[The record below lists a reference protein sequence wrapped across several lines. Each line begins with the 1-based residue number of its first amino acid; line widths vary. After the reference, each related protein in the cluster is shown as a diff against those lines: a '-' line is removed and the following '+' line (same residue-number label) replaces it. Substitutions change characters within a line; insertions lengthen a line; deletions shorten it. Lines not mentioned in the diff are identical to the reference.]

1 MIKDIKTQKRI
12 SYLLLTCAI
21 FLASVVGFFSVK
33 GLAQVFAGAGMAI
46 ILLGAGIE
54 VSKLV
59 IASFLHRYWDKLTFG
74 YKVGGLIFLFLVIF
88 VTSSGVYG
96 ILSQAYTENKNKLMA
111 SKSEVALVEEKKKFF
126 TDKKNDLQN
135 EYKQIISDIA
145 QTRLQRN
152 TTSSGMMSDSKDV
165 YTDSKGRTS
174 SRSNASTRKDYLQ
187 QVEGLNSDIGKME
200 SRRDGVYVDITNI
213 SDSIFYYETKIIAI
227 KSSNDVAVE
236 LGPLIYLS
244 EVTNTSLDKV
254 LFWFLMVIVFLADPL
269 AIALLTAYHYTQKVI
284 IEENEKDSDNI
295 EENPIPETPKE
306 RSPLAEFYS
315 DDITD
320 EDTKYIQDFNE
331 KVKFTSSFAEFTSPF
346 GEPLVGSIVPA
357 NPNNLQGDFSW
368 SMALPKP
375 KRRGRPTGSKNKV
388 KNNSIESINEFAD
401 MTIVKGSFN
410 EVKEYSDEALAE
422 QLRLQEVVTESFDN
436 LVQEEVESEVIE
448 DMVIEEVESEVIE
461 EVESDVV
468 EDITFEAIDEDYD
481 ISSGE
486 QEEEII
492 IPAPKNQAK
501 SRNYREPKSDVKKNS
516 LNRN

>member
-1 MIKDIKTQKRI
+1 MTKDIKTQKRI

-59 IASFLHRYWDKLTFG
+59 IASFLHRYWHKLTFG
-74 YKVGGLIFLFLVIF
+74 YKTGGLIFLFLVIF

-269 AIALLTAYHYTQKVI
+269 AIALLTAYHFTQKVI
-284 IEENEKDSDNI
+284 LEEDEDNKDSNNVD
-295 EENPIPETPKE
+295 EEPIPETPKE

-315 DDITD
+315 DDLTE
-320 EDTKYIQDFNE
+320 EDTKYIEDFNE
-331 KVKFTSSFAEFTSPF
+331 KVKFTSSFAEFTSSF
-346 GEPLVGSIVPA
+346 DEPLVGSIVPT
-357 NPNNLQGDFSW
+357 NPNLLQGTFSW
-368 SMALPKP
+368 SRSMEEFSKP

-410 EVKEYSDEALAE
+410 EVFEYSDAALAE
-422 QLRLQEVVTESFDN
+422 QVKFQEVVTGSFDN
-436 LVQEEVESEVIE
+436 FAQEEIESDEIE
-448 DMVIEEVESEVIE
+448 DI
-461 EVESDVV
+461 ESDMV

-486 QEEEII
+486 PEEEVIA
-492 IPAPKNQAK
+492 PAPKNQAK
-501 SRNYREPKSDVKKNS
+501 SRNYREPKTDIKKNS

>member
-1 MIKDIKTQKRI
+1 MTKDIKTQKRI

-59 IASFLHRYWDKLTFG
+59 IASFLHRYWHKLTFG

-165 YTDSKGRTS
+165 YTDSRGRTS

-227 KSSNDVAVE
+227 KSSNEVAVE

-269 AIALLTAYHYTQKVI
+269 AIALLTAYHFTQKVI
-284 IEENEKDSDNI
+284 LEEDEDNKDSNNVD
-295 EENPIPETPKE
+295 EEPIPETPKE

-315 DDITD
+315 DDLTE
-320 EDTKYIQDFNE
+320 EDTKYIEDFNE
-331 KVKFTSSFAEFTSPF
+331 KVKFTSSFAEFTSSF
-346 GEPLVGSIVPA
+346 DEPLVGSIVPT
-357 NPNNLQGDFSW
+357 NPNLLQGDFSW
-368 SMALPKP
+368 SRLMEEFPKQ

-388 KNNSIESINEFAD
+388 KNNSIESINEFED
-401 MTIVKGSFN
+401 MPIVKGSFN
-410 EVKEYSDEALAE
+410 EVFEYSDAVLAE
-422 QLRLQEVVTESFDN
+422 QVKFQEVVTGSFDN
-436 LVQEEVESEVIE
+436 FVQEEIESDEIE
-448 DMVIEEVESEVIE
+448 DI
-461 EVESDVV
+461 ESDMV

-486 QEEEII
+486 PEEEVIA
-492 IPAPKNQAK
+492 PAPKNQAK
-501 SRNYREPKSDVKKNS
+501 SRNYREPKTDIKKNS

>member
-1 MIKDIKTQKRI
+1 MTKDIKTQKRI

-54 VSKLV
+54 ISKLV
-59 IASFLHRYWDKLTFG
+59 IASFLHRYWHKLTLG

-126 TDKKNDLQN
+126 IDKKNDLQN

-165 YTDSKGRTS
+165 YVDSRGRTS
-174 SRSNASTRKDYLQ
+174 SKSNASTRKDYLQ

-213 SDSIFYYETKIIAI
+213 SDSIFSYETKIIEI
-227 KSSNDVAVE
+227 KSSNEVAVE

-269 AIALLTAYHYTQKVI
+269 AIALLTAYHFTQKVI
-284 IEENEKDSDNI
+284 LEEDEKDSDNI
-295 EENPIPETPKE
+295 EENPIPEKQKE

-315 DDITD
+315 DNLTK
-320 EDTKYIQDFNE
+320 EDTKYIDDFNE
-331 KVKFTSSFAEFTSPF
+331 KVKYTSSFEDYTNSF
-346 GEPLVGSIVPA
+346 GELVSGSIVPT

-368 SMALPKP
+368 SRSMEAFPKP

-388 KNNSIESINEFAD
+388 KNNSIESINEFED

-410 EVKEYSDEALAE
+410 EVYSYSDTELSK
-422 QLRLQEVVTESFDN
+422 QLRLEEVVTGSFEN
-436 LVQEEVESEVIE
+436 ITQEEIESDVIE
-448 DMVIEEVESEVIE
+448 D
-461 EVESDVV
+461 VESDVV

-486 QEEEII
+486 PEEEITV
-492 IPAPKNQAK
+492 IPSTNKSK
-501 SRNYREPKSDVKKNS
+501 SRNYREPKADVKKNF

>member
-1 MIKDIKTQKRI
+1 MTKDLKTQKRI

-54 VSKLV
+54 ISKLV
-59 IASFLHRYWDKLTFG
+59 IASFLHRYWHKLTLG

-126 TDKKNDLQN
+126 IDKKNDLQS
-135 EYKQIISDIA
+135 EYKQILSDIA

-165 YTDSKGRTS
+165 YVDSRGRTS
-174 SRSNASTRKDYLQ
+174 SKSNASTRKDYLQ
-187 QVEGLNSDIGKME
+187 QVEGLNFDIGKME

-213 SDSIFYYETKIIAI
+213 SDSIFSYETKIIEI
-227 KSSNDVAVE
+227 KSSNEVAVE

-269 AIALLTAYHYTQKVI
+269 AIALLTAYHFTQKVI
-284 IEENEKDSDNI
+284 LEEDEKDSDNI
-295 EENPIPETPKE
+295 EDNPIPEKPKE
-306 RSPLAEFYS
+306 RSPLVEFFS
-315 DDITD
+315 DDLTE
-320 EDTKYIQDFNE
+320 EDTKYIQDFNQKLKPTSSFGE
-331 KVKFTSSFAEFTSPF
+331 FTSSFE
-346 GEPLVGSIVPA
+346 EPIFGSIVPT
-357 NPNNLQGDFSW
+357 NPNLLQGDFSW
-368 SMALPKP
+368 SRSMEAFPKP

-388 KNNSIESINEFAD
+388 KKNSIESINEFED
-401 MTIVKGSFN
+401 ITIVKGSFN
-410 EVKEYSDEALAE
+410 EIYDYSDAALAE
-422 QLRLQEVVTESFDN
+422 QVKLEEVVTGSFDISI
-436 LVQEEVESEVIE
+436 QEEI
-448 DMVIEEVESEVIE
+448 
-461 EVESDVV
+461 ESDVV

-481 ISSGE
+481 ISTGE
-486 QEEEII
+486 QEEDII
-492 IPAPKNQAK
+492 LIPTTNKPK
-501 SRNYREPKSDVKKNS
+501 SRNYRAPKTDIKKNS
-516 LNRN
+516 LNRS

>member
-1 MIKDIKTQKRI
+1 MTKDIKTQKRI

-54 VSKLV
+54 ISKLV
-59 IASFLHRYWDKLTFG
+59 IASFLHRYWHKLTFG

-126 TDKKNDLQN
+126 IDKKNDLQN

-165 YTDSKGRTS
+165 YVDSRGRTS

-200 SRRDGVYVDITNI
+200 SRRDGVYTDITKI
-213 SDSIFYYETKIIAI
+213 SDSIFSYETKIIEI
-227 KSSNDVAVE
+227 KSSNEVAVE

-269 AIALLTAYHYTQKVI
+269 AIALLTAYHFTQKVI
-284 IEENEKDSDNI
+284 LEEDEKDSDNI

-315 DDITD
+315 DDLTK
-320 EDTKYIQDFNE
+320 EDTKYIDDFNE
-331 KVKFTSSFAEFTSPF
+331 KVKYTNGFEDYSKSF
-346 GEPLVGSIVPA
+346 GELVSGSIVPTHS
-357 NPNNLQGDFSW
+357 NNFQGDFSW
-368 SMALPKP
+368 SRSIEAFPKP
-375 KRRGRPTGSKNKV
+375 KRRGRPTGSRNKP
-388 KNNSIESINEFAD
+388 KNNSLESINEFED

-410 EVKEYSDEALAE
+410 EVYSYSDTALAE
-422 QLRLQEVVTESFDN
+422 QVRLEEVVTGSFQDFT
-436 LVQEEVESEVIE
+436 QEYI
-448 DMVIEEVESEVIE
+448 ESEVIE

-486 QEEEII
+486 PEEEII
-492 IPAPKNQAK
+492 IIPSTNKSK
-501 SRNYREPKSDVKKNS
+501 SRNYREPKSDVKKNF

>member
-1 MIKDIKTQKRI
+1 MTKDIKTQKRI

-59 IASFLHRYWDKLTFG
+59 IASFLHRYWHKLTFG
-74 YKVGGLIFLFLVIF
+74 YKTGGLIFLFLVIF

-126 TDKKNDLQN
+126 MDKKNDLQN

-236 LGPLIYLS
+236 LGPLLYLS

-269 AIALLTAYHYTQKVI
+269 AIALLTAYHFTQKVI
-284 IEENEKDSDNI
+284 LEEDEDNKDSNNVD
-295 EENPIPETPKE
+295 EEPIPETPKE

-315 DDITD
+315 DDLTE
-320 EDTKYIQDFNE
+320 EDTKYIEDFNE
-331 KVKFTSSFAEFTSPF
+331 KVKFTSSFAEFTSSF
-346 GEPLVGSIVPA
+346 DEPLVGSIVPT
-357 NPNNLQGDFSW
+357 NPNLLQGTFSW
-368 SMALPKP
+368 SRSMEEFSKP

-410 EVKEYSDEALAE
+410 EVFEYSDAALAE
-422 QLRLQEVVTESFDN
+422 QVKFQEVVTGSFDN
-436 LVQEEVESEVIE
+436 FAQEEIESDEIE
-448 DMVIEEVESEVIE
+448 DI
-461 EVESDVV
+461 ESDMV

-486 QEEEII
+486 PEEEVIA
-492 IPAPKNQAK
+492 PAPKNQAK
-501 SRNYREPKSDVKKNS
+501 SRNYREPKTDIKKNS

>member
-1 MIKDIKTQKRI
+1 
-12 SYLLLTCAI
+12 
-21 FLASVVGFFSVK
+21 
-33 GLAQVFAGAGMAI
+33 
-46 ILLGAGIE
+46 
-54 VSKLV
+54 
-59 IASFLHRYWDKLTFG
+59 
-74 YKVGGLIFLFLVIF
+74 
-88 VTSSGVYG
+88 
-96 ILSQAYTENKNKLMA
+96 MA

-126 TDKKNDLQN
+126 IDKKNDLQS

-165 YTDSKGRTS
+165 YTDSRGRTS
-174 SRSNASTRKDYLQ
+174 SKSNASTRKDYLQ

-213 SDSIFYYETKIIAI
+213 SDSIFSYETKIIEI
-227 KSSNDVAVE
+227 KSSNEVAVE

-269 AIALLTAYHYTQKVI
+269 AIALLTAYHFTQKVI
-284 IEENEKDSDNI
+284 LEEDEKDSDNI
-295 EENPIPETPKE
+295 EENPIPEKPKE

-315 DDITD
+315 DDLTE
-320 EDTKYIQDFNE
+320 EDTKYIEDFNE
-331 KVKFTSSFAEFTSPF
+331 KVKFTSSSEEFTSSIE
-346 GEPLVGSIVPA
+346 EPTLGSIVPT
-357 NPNNLQGDFSW
+357 NPNNLQGAFSW
-368 SMALPKP
+368 SRSMEAFPKP

-388 KNNSIESINEFAD
+388 KNNSIESINEFED

-410 EVKEYSDEALAE
+410 EVYSYSDTALAE
-422 QLRLQEVVTESFDN
+422 QVRLEEVVTGSFEN
-436 LVQEEVESEVIE
+436 ITQEEI
-448 DMVIEEVESEVIE
+448 
-461 EVESDVV
+461 ESDVV

-486 QEEEII
+486 PEEEII
-492 IPAPKNQAK
+492 IIPSINKSK
-501 SRNYREPKSDVKKNS
+501 SRNYREPKSDVKKNF